1 MAVLSLPH
9 YAGAPRRR
17 SWWTCSCSVRHSGR
31 ARHHLRRA
39 LVDGARAIALT
50 AAGRMERA
58 AAPGLTHGAIG
69 FITNFFDTLGIGS
82 FATTTT
88 IYKLRQLVPDE
99 RIPGT
104 MLVGHTLPVAAQ
116 AFAFISVVSVDPR
129 QLVLLIIAMMAG
141 GWLGAGTV
149 SRLPRRVIQVGMAAA
164 LLLAGLFMTMGL
176 LQLYPAGGDALSL
189 TPPRLDRGAG
199 GQLRPGRARDAR
211 DRQLWTEP
219 GPLESPRHGAPRG
232 VSDHDGFGSVH
243 GHGRGDAVREQRTLV
258 RPGCAGARARRHS
271 RRVDCRLAGAVVTS
285 RHRPLGRDRRGALH
299 GHDADTFGGRGTADA
314 RRRAC
319 GCPPRRL
326 ICGCALCASS
336 AHLVPAR
343 AKTLSD
349 LRGSPQS
356 PMTRD

>member
-1 MAVLSLPH
+1 MTSAALEGGLVDVVRALFVTLAALVTIYVARWWMALSRSRSLP
-9 YAGAPRRR
+9 PE
-17 SWWTCSCSVRHSGR
+17 
-31 ARHHLRRA
+31 A
-39 LVDGARAIALT
+39 L
-50 AAGRMERA
+50 ERG
-58 AAPGLTHGAIG
+58 AAPGLTHGVIG

-189 TPPRLDRGAG
+189 TPR
-199 GQLRPGRARDAR
+199 
-211 DRQLWTEP
+211 
-219 GPLESPRHGAPRG
+219 
-232 VSDHDGFGSVH
+232 
-243 GHGRGDAVREQRTLV
+243 
-258 RPGCAGARARRHS
+258 
-271 RRVDCRLAGAVVTS
+271 
-285 RHRPLGRDRRGALH
+285 
-299 GHDADTFGGRGTADA
+299 
-314 RRRAC
+314 C
-319 GCPPRRL
+319 G
-326 ICGCALCASS
+326 
-336 AHLVPAR
+336 
-343 AKTLSD
+343 
-349 LRGSPQS
+349 
-356 PMTRD
+356 